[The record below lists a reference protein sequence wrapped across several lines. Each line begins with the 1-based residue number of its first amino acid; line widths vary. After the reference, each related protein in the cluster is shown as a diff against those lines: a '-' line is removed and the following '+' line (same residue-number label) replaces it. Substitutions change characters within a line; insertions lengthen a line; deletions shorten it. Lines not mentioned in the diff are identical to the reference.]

1 MKKTTLLLIATM
13 LIPMSFSHAGNH
25 GGKGHFMKHMAHA
38 NPVPNYVGVIKKNS
52 DALDLSEKQMEQVMA
67 WRKANKDEMHKMVMS
82 VIEQEKK
89 IKQASLNGT
98 SAKDILAM
106 VKRVNE
112 IRYKIVE
119 GKTRCR
125 DRMMSILNKEQWK
138 ELTSMVKHM
147 SHKRCENKASKM

>member
-1 MKKTTLLLIATM
+1 
-13 LIPMSFSHAGNH
+13 
-25 GGKGHFMKHMAHA
+25 
-38 NPVPNYVGVIKKNS
+38 
-52 DALDLSEKQMEQVMA
+52 
-67 WRKANKDEMHKMVMS
+67 
-82 VIEQEKK
+82 
-89 IKQASLNGT
+89 
-98 SAKDILAM
+98 M